1 MEEKEKT
8 GLEKLA
14 YYTKKGYTHL
24 CDHCLSLD
32 RIVAAMLASFMLA
45 YIFQLFAH
53 NNFYELENYYN
64 AINFGVFFFLAG
76 IAFLILTITS
86 YKAQIKSL
94 IPRAL
99 LIFTLFLSTQF
110 AMMNNETNA
119 YFALG
124 IGLVDFIIIRWLV
137 IEDKLEISEIN
148 ISSRVC
154 LIAAAV
160 LFAATSIIYGYYT
173 SLKYTGYQCSTF
185 DFGIFSNMFEHMAQT
200 GLPNTTVEREGLTS
214 HFGVHFS
221 PFFYLLLP
229 GYMIFRNPL
238 YLYYAQSICVAAGVF
253 AVYLISRKLGFS
265 GRLTLALEF
274 IYAFYPSLFNGC
286 FYDFHENKFLTVI
299 ILFLF
304 YFIISNKTVWT
315 VVFSLLLLSVKEDAA
330 IYLIAISLFVMIYMK
345 KVVKGVIMLA
355 MAIVYF
361 IIAQSAVS
369 ALGADGVM
377 IWRLSDYFL
386 GEEKN
391 FSAVLKSIIYDF
403 GFLLKQIFI
412 ADKIPF
418 LIWILLPVAC
428 TPFMHKK
435 ISAYLLLIPIIP
447 INLMQSWI
455 YQYDINFQYTYGTA
469 ALVIMSAI
477 FAIGQLKGN
486 RKRTAVL
493 MSVCMCLVMSMALVG
508 PKFDSCTKYAE
519 SVKETGPQSRNILD
533 MIPSD
538 ASVTASHRIIPH
550 LSYIL
555 DLTTASHNST
565 NLTQTDYYVVDTR
578 DEETAANM
586 KSVMQG
592 DYVLAANGGFIE
604 LYKLNN

>member
-8 GLEKLA
+8 GIKKLV
-14 YYTKKGYTHL
+14 YYTKQGYSHL
-24 CDHCLSLD
+24 CEHCLSPE
-32 RIVAAMLASFMLA
+32 RIIAALLSSFMLA
-45 YIFQLFAH
+45 YIMQLIAH
-53 NNFYELENYYN
+53 KNFYELENYYN

-76 IAFLILTITS
+76 IAFLVLTITS
-86 YKAQIKSL
+86 YKTQIKNL

-99 LIFTLFLSTQF
+99 FIFTLLLSAQF
-110 AMMNNETNA
+110 AMLNNEINA
-119 YFALG
+119 FFVLG
-124 IGLVDFIIIRWLV
+124 IALVDFIIISWLV
-137 IEDKLEISEIN
+137 KEDKLEISKVN

-154 LIAAAV
+154 LIAAVVMFV
-160 LFAATSIIYGYYT
+160 LTSIAYGYIT
-173 SLKYTGYQCSTF
+173 SMRYIGYQCSTF

-229 GYMIFRNPL
+229 GYMLFRTPL
-238 YLYYAQSICVAAGVF
+238 YLYYAQSTCVAAGVF

-315 VVFSLLLLSVKEDAA
+315 FALSLLLLSVKEDAA
-330 IYLIAISLFVMIYMK
+330 IYLIAISLFVMVYMK
-345 KVVKGVIMLA
+345 KVIKGAIMLA
-355 MAIVYF
+355 MAVVYF
-361 IIAQSAVS
+361 FIAQSAVAS
-369 ALGADGVM
+369 LGDGVM
-377 IWRLSDYFL
+377 MWRLSDYFL

-428 TPFMHKK
+428 TPFMNKK
-435 ISAYLLLIPIIP
+435 LSAYLLLIPIIP

-455 YQYDINFQYTYGTA
+455 YQYDIDFQYTYGVA

-477 FAIGQLKGN
+477 FAIGQLKGD
-486 RKRTAVL
+486 RKRMALL
-493 MSVCMCLVMSMALVG
+493 MSICMCLVMSSTLIW
-508 PKFDSCTKYAE
+508 PKMRNNFAYAKN
-519 SVKETGPQSRNILD
+519 VKETGSQSQQVID
-533 MIPSD
+533 TIPTD
-538 ASVTASHRIIPH
+538 GSVTASHKLVPH

-555 DLTTASHNST
+555 NLTTASKNSS

-578 DEETAANM
+578 DEETTANM
-586 KSVMQG
+586 HAVMQG
-592 DYVLAANGGFIE
+592 SYTLIKSGGFVE
-604 LYKLNN
+604 LYKRN